1 LPTTTPTT
9 LTSNSSTLFARIAL
23 AAALLLALISGGTSL
38 VVAQGVANLPHVAAN
53 DNRSP
58 AGTLTNGTLEV
69 KLEIT
74 SGLWHPEAEDGMP
87 LRMEVFAEEGKA
99 PVNPG
104 PLIRVVAGT
113 DIHVSIHNTL
123 SHAAV
128 IHGLHTRP
136 GTDGARLELAPSSTG
151 DVRFR
156 AGAPGTYF
164 YWATTSGAKSYDT
177 RDPSMTDS
185 QLVGAFI
192 VDPVGGALPDRVFVL
207 NLVDVPDDP
216 FHDELGTF
224 VINGKSWP
232 FTERLTY
239 HTGDHAR
246 WRWINVSTTIHPMHL
261 HGSYFNVVA
270 VGDVEHEETYDA
282 GATRSVV
289 TEPLPD
295 GGTMTVDWVPEH
307 AGRWIFHCHLTP
319 HFGADSQ
326 LPSMTYPDSWGPDYK
341 SLEPAATNHDHMS
354 HDDMTTSAGM
364 AGLVMGILVL
374 PGATTGPAPSAPVS
388 ATAARKLDLVVAP
401 RAHGPGNTATFG
413 YSVREDGR
421 ELPSFGAMTSP
432 PIVLTQNEPV
442 EVRIVNQLTSPTA
455 VHWHG
460 IELESYFDGVVGWG
474 GDGQQVTPPIAPG
487 GSFVARFTPPRA
499 GTFIY
504 HTHWHDPEQLVKGLY
519 GPLIV
524 LPPGERFD
532 PETDKIV
539 LISIDGKKPKQDPFL
554 VNGTTQPSPMALR
567 VGTRYRFRLINI
579 TADNPSM
586 MVSLMNGD
594 QPVSWRAIA
603 KDGADLPERQ
613 RVTQVVQDLRVSVGE
628 TFDFEF
634 VPRAPAHLQ
643 LDVYRP
649 ADKKHVVTAVDIR

>member
-1 LPTTTPTT
+1 LTTTVRSVA
-9 LTSNSSTLFARIAL
+9 LGAGLAL
-23 AAALLLALISGGTSL
+23 ACLSSGSSRVLAVAADDLPR
-38 VVAQGVANLPHVAAN
+38 VVAN
-53 DNRSP
+53 DNRRP
-58 AGTLTNGTLEV
+58 AGSLTNGTLEL
-69 KLEIT
+69 KLELT
-74 SGLWHPEAEDGMP
+74 TGLWHPEAETGTP
-87 LRMEVFAEEGKA
+87 LRIPVFAEEGKA
-99 PVNPG
+99 PANPG
-104 PLIRVVAGT
+104 PLIRVTAGT
-113 DIHVSIHNTL
+113 EIHVSVRNTL
-123 SHAAV
+123 KHDAV
-128 IHGLHTRP
+128 IHGLVARP
-136 GTDGARLELAPSSTG
+136 GADAPVAVAASATR

-164 YWATTSGAKSYDT
+164 YWATTSSAASYAARKPDT
-177 RDPSMTDS
+177 DDS

-192 VDPVGGALPDRVFVL
+192 VDPPEGAVPDRVFVV
-207 NLVDVPDDP
+207 NLVDVPGDP

-239 HTGDHAR
+239 HAGEHAR

-270 VGDVEHEETYDA
+270 VGDAEHEETYDA
-282 GATRSVV
+282 AATRSVV

-295 GGTMTVDWVPEH
+295 GRTMTVDWVPEH

-319 HFGADSQ
+319 HFAPDSQ
-326 LPSMTYPDSWGPDYK
+326 LPSVTYPDSWGPDYK
-341 SLEPAATNHDHMS
+341 SLEPAPTNHDHAS
-354 HDDMTTSAGM
+354 HDDMTASAGM
-364 AGLVMGILVL
+364 AGLVMGITVL
-374 PGATTGPAPSAPVS
+374 PGATPGPAASTPAS
-388 ATAARKLDLVVAP
+388 ATAARKLDLVAAP

-413 YSVREDGR
+413 YSVREGGR
-421 ELPSFGAMTSP
+421 ELPPFGAMTSP

-442 EVRIVNQLTSPTA
+442 EVRILNQLTSPTA

-539 LISIDGKKPKQDPFL
+539 LISIDGTKKSKDAFL
-554 VNGTTQPSPMALR
+554 VNGTTEPAPIVLR

-586 MVSLMNGD
+586 TVSLMSGD

-613 RVTQVVQDLRVSVGE
+613 RVMQDAHDLRVSVGE

-634 VPRAPAHLQ
+634 VPRQAARLR

-649 ADKKHVVTAVDIR
+649 ADTSHVVTDVDVR